1 MIKNAKICVIK
12 NAKSQQEKE
21 AENMRANTYGKMNH
35 LYKKYRGYT
44 STRGL
49 TEEGLTNRQISVL
62 AEEGYLER
70 VCHGH
75 YWMLQCGYEKPYD
88 YKCIEA
94 CLSNPRAVISMK
106 SACFYQ
112 GMTEQEPEYLTVS
125 TERTDRSAM
134 KTNFPIERHFF
145 SGSNFRLGL
154 KHVKTEF
161 GCYNIYDIERS
172 VCDIIRLEGKS
183 EDHELL
189 IEMLDSGRLEKSRYK
204 RILKYAQLFNRVN
217 LFSSDILERLS
228 AQDE

>member
-1 MIKNAKICVIK
+1 
-12 NAKSQQEKE
+12 
-21 AENMRANTYGKMNH
+21 MRTNTYCRLDN
-35 LYKKYRGYT
+35 LYKNHRGYI
-44 STRGL
+44 STRVLMDKGF
-49 TEEGLTNRQISVL
+49 TNRQIAVL
-62 AEEGYLER
+62 AAEGYLEK
-70 VCHGH
+70 VCHGY
-75 YWMLQCGYEKPYD
+75 YWLIQKDYGKPYD
-88 YKCIEA
+88 YKCIEV

-204 RILKYAQLFNRVN
+204 RILKYAQLFNRAN